1 MGIEGKVIAITGAS
15 SGIGEAAALHLAKR
29 GAKVVLG
36 ARGEKRLRAVAERI
50 AQAGG
55 EAAFR
60 STDVTRLEDLSS
72 LVTLACERFGNL
84 DVLISNAGAM
94 SIGPLSD
101 LAVEDWMR
109 TVDVNVKGVL
119 CGIAAALP
127 LFQKQGH
134 GHFIHTA
141 STAARKVVPGQAVYA
156 GTKAAVVAISEG
168 LRQEVAGQIRV
179 TVISPG
185 YTATD
190 FPSHVRDADL
200 RARLE
205 RSRDELAMPPEAV
218 AQAMAYA
225 IEQPDGVNVGEIV
238 VRPAAQP

>member
-60 STDVTRLEDLSS
+60 SIDVTRLEDLSS

-141 STAARKVVPGQAVYA
+141 SKWCLDKPSTQA
-156 GTKAAVVAISEG
+156 
-168 LRQEVAGQIRV
+168 LRQLWLR
-179 TVISPG
+179 
-185 YTATD
+185 
-190 FPSHVRDADL
+190 FPKGSGRRWRGRFA
-200 RARLE
+200 
-205 RSRDELAMPPEAV
+205 
-218 AQAMAYA
+218 
-225 IEQPDGVNVGEIV
+225 
-238 VRPAAQP
+238 